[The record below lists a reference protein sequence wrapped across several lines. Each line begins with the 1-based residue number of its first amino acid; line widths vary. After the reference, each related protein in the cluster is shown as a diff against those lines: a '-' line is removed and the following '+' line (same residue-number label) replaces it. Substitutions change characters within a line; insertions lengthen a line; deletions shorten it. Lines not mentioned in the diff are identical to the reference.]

1 MRYPNEIPDI
11 IDLLYHAWIPSPD
24 PRQWP
29 EYLRQDPVRGYGLY
43 CFYQGIALGLQ
54 LEAQGD
60 PLVKAVEAVPPDRVL
75 AQVLR
80 PLAGVRAG
88 DPGVIQQVDDVGNLV
103 GITHGLIPPT
113 T

>member
-1 MRYPNEIPDI
+1 MYQVVKRDGKIADFDLSKIRVAITKAFEATHKEYNADI

-54 LEAQGD
+54 LE
-60 PLVKAVEAVPPDRVL
+60 EACREV
-75 AQVLR
+75 
-80 PLAGVRAG
+80 
-88 DPGVIQQVDDVGNLV
+88 
-103 GITHGLIPPT
+103 
-113 T
+113 